1 MQIQHEGIV
10 SQQSHDTLSGGTGA
24 ESPLDDMLI
33 LSDPYDTCDHK
44 QDGYTTQNATKFFSM
59 WFDHSV
65 LPKREQYQPW
75 IVAYPKD

>member
-1 MQIQHEGIV
+1 M
-10 SQQSHDTLSGGTGA
+10 
-24 ESPLDDMLI
+24 DDMLI

-44 QDGYTTQNATKFFSM
+44 QDGYTTQNAEKFFSM
-59 WFDHSV
+59 WFDHFI